1 MSGRLVTAALVTFV
15 LALAVPFKASAQTK
29 TGSGYAVYVPHGE
42 MVQEFSS
49 GSTVVRFSQQ
59 GFSLAD
65 EPDDPLNMV
74 SFDCAGVTAMT
85 SAGQTSHGHCDG
97 VTTDGDTY
105 SLWWRGDDTGGDW
118 GFIAGTGK
126 YSGINGGG
134 TYQPVAEWP
143 DGKNVVRWTSEW
155 ALQ

>member
-1 MSGRLVTAALVTFV
+1 MSGRLVTAALATFV
-15 LALAVPFKASAQTK
+15 LALAVPFHAPAQVN
-29 TGSGYAVYVPHGE
+29 TGSGYAVYVPHGQ
-42 MVQEFSS
+42 MVQEFS
-49 GSTVVRFSQQ
+49 GGNTVLRFSQQ

-65 EPDDPLNMV
+65 DPNDPLNMV
-74 SFDCAGVTAMT
+74 SFDCAGVTAM
-85 SAGQTSHGHCDG
+85 SASGQTSHGHCDG
-97 VTTDGDTY
+97 VDTDGDTY

-126 YSGINGGG
+126 FSGINGGG

-155 ALQ
+155 AMQ

>member
-1 MSGRLVTAALVTFV
+1 MSGKLVTAALVIFV
-15 LALAVPFKASAQTK
+15 LALAVPFDASAQTS
-29 TGSGYAVYVPHGE
+29 GSGIAVYVPHGE
-42 MVQEFSS
+42 MVQEFSG

-65 EPDDPLNMV
+65 DPNDPLHMV

-85 SAGQTSHGHCDG
+85 AAGQTSHGHCDG
-97 VTTDGDTY
+97 VNTDGDTY

-126 YSGINGGG
+126 FSGINGGG
-134 TYQPVAEWP
+134 TYQPAAEWP
-143 DGKNVVRWTSEW
+143 DGKNAVRWTSEW